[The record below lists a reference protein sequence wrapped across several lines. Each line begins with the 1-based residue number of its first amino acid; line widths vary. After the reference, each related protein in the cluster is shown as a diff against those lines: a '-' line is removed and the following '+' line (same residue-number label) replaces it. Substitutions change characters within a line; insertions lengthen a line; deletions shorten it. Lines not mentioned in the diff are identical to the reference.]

1 MTVRDTGLGD
11 GEANIC
17 VEVADEGRG
26 VSDELAPHIF
36 DRGFSGAGSTG
47 VGLALARAL
56 VEADGGRLELRRRK
70 PALFAIFLPSV
81 ADSPGVAYAGTG
93 EPR

>member
-1 MTVRDTGLGD
+1 MPSALPASTR
-11 GEANIC
+11 I
-17 VEVADEGRG
+17 EVTDEGAG

-56 VEADGGRLELRRRK
+56 VEADGGRLELQRRR
-70 PALFAIFLPSV
+70 PARFSVFLTVSRTTSTPAPPV
-81 ADSPGVAYAGTG
+81 R